1 MPNVG
6 DLTSKLLGN
15 AKGIP
20 DDTLKLSVNG
30 KFYQGWQG
38 ISVKRSIKCISG
50 AFELTVVDR
59 WSEEQKTWGINPG
72 DECKVLIG
80 SETIITGYVDTVA
93 PSLSK
98 DSKGFSVSG
107 RDKTGDLVDC
117 SLDLQQSS
125 IANISLLGLA
135 KKLGA
140 PFGISAKQTLSSGL
154 VNSKFKLQTGES
166 AFEALDRAAKYN
178 AVLVMNDGQGNILI
192 TRAGTSRASSDLVQ
206 GQNILSI
213 EASFSMKERFSKYTV
228 KTQDGDFETGQPD
241 FAVKGVAFDKGVKR
255 NRPIIIQSESAVSPA
270 LCVQRAKWEAAVRL
284 GKSVSIH
291 VTIPGWR
298 QGNGSLWAIN
308 QIVMLKAPGVGV
320 VGELLISEVDFNKSD
335 SGTTTK
341 LHLEPVSAYTPDP
354 TIKDKWRELVQ
365 LESKKK

>member
-15 AKGIP
+15 AKGVP

-30 KFYQGWQG
+30 KFYQGWQA
-38 ISVKRSIKCISG
+38 ISVKQSIKCISG
-50 AFELTVVDR
+50 AFELSVVDR
-59 WSEEQKTWGINPG
+59 WSEEQKVWGINPG

-80 SETIITGYVDTVA
+80 SETIITGYVDTIA

-125 IANISLLGLA
+125 IANISLLGFA

-140 PFGISAKQTLSSGL
+140 PFGISAKQTLSAGL
-154 VNSKFKLQTGES
+154 INPKFAIQPGET
-166 AFEALDRAAKYN
+166 AFEALDKAAKYN
-178 AVLVMNDGQGNILI
+178 AVLIMNDGQGNILI

-206 GQNILSI
+206 GQNIISI
-213 EASFSMKERFSKYTV
+213 EASFSMKDRFSKYTV
-228 KTQDGDFETGQPD
+228 KAPDSNIETGAPNLGN
-241 FAVKGVAFDKGVKR
+241 KGVAFDKGVKR
-255 NRPIIIQSESAVSPA
+255 NRPIVILSESAVNPA
-270 LCVQRAKWEAAVRL
+270 LCVQRAKWEVAVRL

-291 VTIPGWR
+291 VTVPGWR
-298 QGNGSLWAIN
+298 QGNGDLWKIN
-308 QIVMLKAPGVGV
+308 QIVALKAPGVGV
-320 VGELLISEVDFNKSD
+320 TGDLLISEVDFNKSD

-354 TIKDKWRELVQ
+354 TVKDKWRESVIM
-365 LESKKK
+365 ESKK